1 MAKIAWTAE
10 AQRWLQEI
18 YDYIALDNAEAAH
31 RTVIAIH
38 ERAEVL
44 LTFPQMG
51 TQYRTNPHIRIL
63 VEGNYRIAYLL
74 RPDGDI
80 DILGVVH
87 GALPI
92 ERYLP

>member
-1 MAKIAWTAE
+1 MAKITWTIE

-18 YDYIALDNAEAAH
+18 YDYIALDNADTAY
-31 RTVIAIH
+31 RTVTGIH

-44 LTFPQMG
+44 LTFPHIG
-51 TQYRTNPHIRIL
+51 TQYRAEPHIRIL
-63 VEGNYRIAYLL
+63 VEGNYRIAYRL

-80 DILGVVH
+80 DILGVIH